1 MEHIVDNR
9 VQLWCVFIWPALS
22 GLLNI
27 ILRTRTP
34 EEWVARCEN
43 YPRLAAFTRLL
54 RATGLDPVKMVASIG
69 EFVAGGKS

>member
-1 MEHIVDNR
+1 MSDR
-9 VQLWCVFIWPALS
+9 VELWAVFIWPAIT
-22 GLLNI
+22 GALNI

>member
-1 MEHIVDNR
+1 MDDKVE
-9 VQLWCVFIWPALS
+9 LWMVFIWPALS

-34 EEWVARCEN
+34 EEWVERCERH
-43 YPRLAAFTRLL
+43 PRLAALTRIL

-69 EFVAGGKS
+69 EFVAGGRQ

>member
-1 MEHIVDNR
+1 
-9 VQLWCVFIWPALS
+9 VFIWPAIT

-34 EEWVARCEN
+34 EEWVERCERH
-43 YPRLAAFTRLL
+43 PRLAALTRIL

-69 EFVAGGKS
+69 ELVAGGKT